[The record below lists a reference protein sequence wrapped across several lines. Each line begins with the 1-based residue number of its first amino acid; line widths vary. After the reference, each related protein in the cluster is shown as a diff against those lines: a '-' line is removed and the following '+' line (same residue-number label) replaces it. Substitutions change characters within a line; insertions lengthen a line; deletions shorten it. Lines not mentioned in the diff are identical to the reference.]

1 MFNMCVGGM
10 GWPGQHAL
18 LSEERG
24 PHVALNNLKA
34 DVFLGSLAF
43 LMQEERRGMKHSKA
57 NKGKQPPPSEGPVV
71 DDWERLENFF
81 ERGTVTEGPER
92 KEDD

>member
-1 MFNMCVGGM
+1 
-10 GWPGQHAL
+10 
-18 LSEERG
+18 
-24 PHVALNNLKA
+24 
-34 DVFLGSLAF
+34 
-43 LMQEERRGMKHSKA
+43 MKHSKA

-81 ERGTVTEGPER
+81 ERGTVTEETPLKNKKKGPER